1 MCQLFIYTVQ
11 PGDSLFVIGARF
23 GISID
28 QIRLTNGLIETN
40 IVPGQALLLP
50 LYTYT
55 VQPGDSYDSI
65 ARRTF
70 VSAEALQKANP
81 SVTPA
86 NMRPG
91 MKMTIPELPKKPIT
105 ALGYYTLRNPRLD
118 QELIHNFAPYAT
130 YLAFFEY
137 HISSDGSLSE
147 LNDSPAVQTAWR
159 RRVPPLM
166 TVTNLTESG
175 FSPSLAHRVLN
186 QPAVRNRLIDNIVQT
201 ISRKG
206 YAGVNIDFEQILEE
220 DRDLFSGFLRLLKER
235 LKPSGYVLTIAV
247 PPKTNENIAWLKGY
261 DYGGIGAVSDLIFI
275 MAYDWH
281 HGTSEPGPVAPINEV
296 RQTIQFA
303 LRHIPKEKIILGFPL
318 YGYNWT
324 LPYQPG
330 AVYPGIANQDAVQL
344 AMKHQVPIQYDTR
357 SESPFLKYTDEQGR
371 RHVVWFEDARS
382 IGKKLQLIIEYGLGG
397 GGVWQLTLSFP
408 QGTLLLTKFFR
419 VRKV

>member
-1 MCQLFIYTVQ
+1 MCPLFIYTVQ

-28 QIRLTNGLIETN
+28 QIRLANGLVETN
-40 IVPGQALLLP
+40 IVPGQALLIP

-55 VQPGDSYDSI
+55 VQQGDNYDSI

-70 VSAEALQKANP
+70 VSAVALQKANP

-91 MKMTIPELPKKPIT
+91 MKVTIPELPKKPIT
-105 ALGYYTLRNPRLD
+105 ALGYYTLRNPGLD

-166 TVTNLTESG
+166 TVTNLTETG

-186 QPAVRNRLIDNIVQT
+186 QPDVRNRLIDNIVQT

-206 YAGVNIDFEQILEE
+206 YAGVNIDFEQRKTEIYFQV
-220 DRDLFSGFLRLLKER
+220 FS
-235 LKPSGYVLTIAV
+235 AC
-247 PPKTNENIAWLKGY
+247 
-261 DYGGIGAVSDLIFI
+261 
-275 MAYDWH
+275 
-281 HGTSEPGPVAPINEV
+281 
-296 RQTIQFA
+296 
-303 LRHIPKEKIILGFPL
+303 
-318 YGYNWT
+318 
-324 LPYQPG
+324 
-330 AVYPGIANQDAVQL
+330 
-344 AMKHQVPIQYDTR
+344 
-357 SESPFLKYTDEQGR
+357 
-371 RHVVWFEDARS
+371 
-382 IGKKLQLIIEYGLGG
+382 
-397 GGVWQLTLSFP
+397 
-408 QGTLLLTKFFR
+408 
-419 VRKV
+419 